1 MDQIIWIM
9 WISLLLY
16 TGENYTDADKLI
28 QSSLTT
34 SYIMK
39 NVQYSI
45 YNQTVIQGEQITLH
59 CIPDLNTN
67 FIIWYFTPMVTMGN
81 NNNFKGLSMSN
92 RNDTSMNETITET
105 IELAVCKPN
114 VTCKEQY
121 HLVNLQVQSN
131 GILTITNIQSYH
143 SGNYQCAMLAGV
155 KTITMN
161 RYLIVQAPPSK
172 PSITVNTHSTAEKL
186 FKLSKESNNDTYIIE
201 GEYLDLICQSEKGL
215 PSPQIVWSFLPM
227 ENTTITS
234 MKLEVSQDINYNI
247 HESLQRNE
255 NTRSSMYIPT
265 IVPYGNTSSHFRLK
279 VSRSH
284 DGMRIVCE
292 AVNRI
297 GSSISEPYVISVR
310 YAPVILQFP
319 DEPWIV
325 LYEEPST
332 TVCHAVGNPKP
343 TIYWIDQYGKRI
355 SKTEQLNSAIL
366 NKEVIFNDELGRFSK
381 NNWRMNVTCYAENT
395 MGSIKKSLIIEY
407 YFAPIIKTNDIIYAY
422 NNESIQ
428 LTCDAISN
436 PPPINIFWYRRSN
449 KITSSSSSSSTS
461 SSSSSSSSSKSSSPS
476 STSSS
481 NLINMNHIHHSD
493 LFQSISSISK
503 YSTNYNLTN
512 DHFYWFSPILK
523 INSITIDDHG
533 IYVCVVENRIHLKA
547 QKSFIYRRESETQ
560 LLVYYP
566 PGKPTIQKIS
576 NPQIDENITIVLQCI
591 LNDKLPG
598 LPIPS
603 IEWLWSPKSCKTA
616 IKSKSNNL
624 MTPIPYKSKFS
635 EYKDQLL
642 INLTD
647 TFMDGLYYCLVQNDN
662 GNTLSDPVSI
672 TVQEEPQ
679 IIEQP
684 NIDNVLNPSF
694 NSIHKPYLRCVA
706 YGKPAPQINWF
717 HDNSIIL
724 TTSTSMN
731 SITLGTLNDIHCS
744 WRKILTTIKCIE
756 FDTGSYTWET
766 TSQLIWGYNQS
777 FNHNLYNECYSYH
790 LMNEGSYTCQ
800 AINNFGY
807 DYSNPVHITL
817 KYPPT
822 LLHQSIIKQTINTK
836 KISQKS
842 INFFSNSIINKL
854 TCIFKSYPIP
864 KQIIWY
870 YINTYQYYNTIYNN
884 YLSNISSFIKQ
895 KLCNQHVLHH
905 QFIKILSN
913 YNKTNNLFS
922 NHGNNRTND
931 NYYIQLLS
939 GYKAKLA
946 LLDYI
951 NINMTYYNSLYLTH
965 LIINQLKSIK
975 FGIYLSLIINDE
987 GCQQCIILLQ
997 NYSTPET
1004 PTDIEIKEITWDKLT
1019 LSWIPG
1025 FDGGYEQ
1032 TIVIEFLKVFN
1043 KDQLTPVNN
1052 LPKSVFINH
1061 VPRLPIYQ
1069 QCQIS
1074 GLTPNTVYTFVI
1086 YGKNYLGHGK
1096 LSKQYTITTKEF
1108 IFPKLNINYHHNNL
1122 IHLNFSHSNQSKFYC
1137 LKTEFL
1143 QKNTK
1148 NWSTAIDTCQTHQKN
1163 QLLFTENNNNISNH
1177 FSVTIATI
1185 PFMNNNGGIIDN
1197 QLKLRNNDRKLNQSL
1212 IEYNLSLQQI
1222 QANSDD
1228 PNSLKIMKTIKDHR
1242 KRSLVLQNLTQNDIV
1257 SNQSIHNEYKNH
1269 QSSIGVKFHKDH
1281 NLTYRIWICLR
1292 NQTRICHQE
1301 KLFFENSISNSNL
1314 WNVKSIFI
1322 WITIIILIVTVCI
1335 CIIFII
1341 HYIKR
1346 HHSNHLPT
1354 LPFIHE
1360 KDKFSIQSNHNS
1372 LINMNKLNGSLP
1384 QSNQNIL
1391 NTISNE
1397 VDMKLSTSN
1406 LTISESNYSTSST
1419 ILPITYD
1426 ITTNHNHIPTV
1437 LSFQSDMPNSM
1448 KSSTIEFTPTLY
1460 EYKPTSISYYP
1471 NLINNQYNITSTCS
1485 LIPLNNS
1492 SNNTDSLLSIS
1503 KCIVDTSSI
1512 IIIPANTIDFQC
1524 TN

>member
-1 MDQIIWIM
+1 
-9 WISLLLY
+9 
-16 TGENYTDADKLI
+16 
-28 QSSLTT
+28 
-34 SYIMK
+34 MK

-45 YNQTVIQGEQITLH
+45 FNQTVTQGEQITLH

-284 DGMRIVCE
+284 DGMRIVCK

-310 YAPVILQFP
+310 
-319 DEPWIV
+319 
-325 LYEEPST
+325 
-332 TVCHAVGNPKP
+332 
-343 TIYWIDQYGKRI
+343 
-355 SKTEQLNSAIL
+355 
-366 NKEVIFNDELGRFSK
+366 
-381 NNWRMNVTCYAENT
+381 
-395 MGSIKKSLIIEY
+395 
-407 YFAPIIKTNDIIYAY
+407 
-422 NNESIQ
+422 
-428 LTCDAISN
+428 
-436 PPPINIFWYRRSN
+436 
-449 KITSSSSSSSTS
+449 
-461 SSSSSSSSSKSSSPS
+461 
-476 STSSS
+476 
-481 NLINMNHIHHSD
+481 
-493 LFQSISSISK
+493 
-503 YSTNYNLTN
+503 
-512 DHFYWFSPILK
+512 
-523 INSITIDDHG
+523 
-533 IYVCVVENRIHLKA
+533 
-547 QKSFIYRRESETQ
+547 
-560 LLVYYP
+560 
-566 PGKPTIQKIS
+566 
-576 NPQIDENITIVLQCI
+576 
-591 LNDKLPG
+591 LPG

-817 KYPPT
+817 K
-822 LLHQSIIKQTINTK
+822 
-836 KISQKS
+836 
-842 INFFSNSIINKL
+842 
-854 TCIFKSYPIP
+854 C
-864 KQIIWY
+864 
-870 YINTYQYYNTIYNN
+870 
-884 YLSNISSFIKQ
+884 
-895 KLCNQHVLHH
+895 
-905 QFIKILSN
+905 
-913 YNKTNNLFS
+913 
-922 NHGNNRTND
+922 
-931 NYYIQLLS
+931 
-939 GYKAKLA
+939 
-946 LLDYI
+946 
-951 NINMTYYNSLYLTH
+951 
-965 LIINQLKSIK
+965 
-975 FGIYLSLIINDE
+975 
-987 GCQQCIILLQ
+987 
-997 NYSTPET
+997 TPET

-1096 LSKQYTITTKEF
+1096 LSKQYTITTK
-1108 IFPKLNINYHHNNL
+1108 
-1122 IHLNFSHSNQSKFYC
+1122 
-1137 LKTEFL
+1137 
-1143 QKNTK
+1143 
-1148 NWSTAIDTCQTHQKN
+1148 
-1163 QLLFTENNNNISNH
+1163 
-1177 FSVTIATI
+1177 ATI
-1185 PFMNNNGGIIDN
+1185 PFMNNNGGIIIDN

-1301 KLFFENSISNSNL
+1301 K
-1314 WNVKSIFI
+1314 
-1322 WITIIILIVTVCI
+1322 
-1335 CIIFII
+1335 
-1341 HYIKR
+1341 
-1346 HHSNHLPT
+1346 
-1354 LPFIHE
+1354 
-1360 KDKFSIQSNHNS
+1360 
-1372 LINMNKLNGSLP
+1372 
-1384 QSNQNIL
+1384 L